1 VPGCASAID
10 EHGPDLVVLSPGS
23 GRPSDFACEQLL
35 GELDARGLPLFG
47 VCLGL
52 QAMVEHAGGELTLLP
67 RASVLR
73 LCRARQRVAAGGGGA
88 GFPRR
93 RRAGGVTAHGC
104 TPSPAAT
111 SRLEAVGRNRFKLRS
126 VLTS

>member
-1 VPGCASAID
+1 MPGCASAID

-67 RASVLR
+67 RASRNLS
-73 LCRARQRVAAGGGGA
+73 AGG
-88 GFPRR
+88 
-93 RRAGGVTAHGC
+93 C
-104 TPSPAAT
+104 WQKSIQAT
-111 SRLEAVGRNRFKLRS
+111 IQSSLS
-126 VLTS
+126 